1 MAVKV
6 LVVDDSVV
14 MRKILSDVINADPEL
29 EVIATASNGIIAL
42 EKLAH
47 LDPDIVT
54 LDIEMPEMNGLEA
67 LSKIRENDDHLPVIM
82 FSTLSTKGG
91 EATLNA
97 LCSGA
102 TDYVTKPANVGKA
115 KESFDQVAKELLPLL
130 KLFGVQGHK
139 RRSKTS
145 APVSTRVETRET
157 IRAVVVG
164 SSTGGPMALETMLS
178 APSDPFPVPMLV
190 VQHMPPK
197 FTLTM
202 AERLDKRS
210 ASHIVEAKHGAVLEA
225 GTVYIAPGGRH
236 MIVREW
242 AGKERIEL
250 HDGPHVNSCR
260 PAVDIL
266 FESSAA
272 VFGADQLG
280 VILTGMGHD
289 GQAGSRQVVEAGG
302 DVFAQD
308 EATSV
313 VWGMPGAVV
322 EDENACRIL
331 PIEQMGKAITDRLGS
346 ALGSA

>member
-1 MAVKV
+1 MTIKV

-14 MRKILSDVINADPEL
+14 IRKILTDVINRDPDL
-29 EVIATASNGIIAL
+29 EVVGTASNGVIAL
-42 EKLAH
+42 EKLP
-47 LDPDIVT
+47 LLKPDVLT
-54 LDIEMPEMNGLEA
+54 LDIEMPEMDGLET
-67 LSKIRENDDHLPVIM
+67 LQQIREDDDRLPIIM

-91 EATLNA
+91 EATLDA

-115 KESFDQVAKELLPLL
+115 KESFDQVSNELLPLL
-130 KLFGVQGHK
+130 KFFGVQGHGK
-139 RRSKTS
+139 RPRKS
-145 APVSTRVETRET
+145 APVNTRVETRHT

-164 SSTGGPMALETMLS
+164 SSTGGPLALETLLC
-178 APSDPFPVPMLV
+178 APSKPFSVPMLI

-197 FTLTM
+197 FTRTM
-202 AERLDKRS
+202 AERLDKKC
-210 ASHIVEAKHGAVLEA
+210 ASQVVEAEHGVVIEP

-236 MIVREW
+236 MVVREW

-260 PAVDIL
+260 PAVDVL
-266 FESSAA
+266 FESSTKIY
-272 VFGADQLG
+272 GADQLG
-280 VILTGMGHD
+280 VILTGMGYD
-289 GQAGSRQVVEAGG
+289 GRAGSRILAQAGG

-322 EDENACRIL
+322 EDETACRVL
-331 PIEQMGKAITDRLGS
+331 PIEQMAAAIVQRLPATAGS
-346 ALGSA
+346 A